1 MCKKTIA
8 LFLAVIFLLI
18 PITACNAAESKVY
31 SLGDVT
37 GDGVINEYDY
47 LLVSRHYFGNYKLSD
62 DEFAAAD
69 VDQNEVVDQYD
80 YLLIC
85 RHYFGTYTIDPNV
98 EEEEPPEEELPELV
112 EVPNIVSQGK
122 TYTITPAP
130 ATQYPDTYNSEL
142 TDGVYDKSASYA
154 AELFCGISSNFE
166 VVVDLEEDGK
176 QLNRFEVSYL
186 AITEAGVNIP
196 AGASVAVSDHGSDWS
211 SLGNMTLPSYVEG
224 TVQCDYLEL
233 EKDVNA

>member
-1 MCKKTIA
+1 MCKKTIS
-8 LFLAVIFLLI
+8 LFLAVIFLLT

-47 LLVSRHYFGNYKLSD
+47 LLVSRHYFGTYKLSD

-85 RHYFGTYTIDPNV
+85 RHYFGTYKIVPKT
-98 EEEEPPEEELPELV
+98 EEEPPEEEIPDLI

-130 ATQYPDTYNSEL
+130 ASQYDDTYNSEL
-142 TDGVYDKSASYA
+142 TDGVSNKSASYLA
-154 AELFCGISSNFE
+154 DLFCGLNANTTIT
-166 VVVDLEEDGK
+166 VDLEDDGK
-176 QLNRFEVSYL
+176 QLNKF
-186 AITEAGVNIP
+186 
-196 AGASVAVSDHGSDWS
+196 
-211 SLGNMTLPSYVEG
+211 
-224 TVQCDYLEL
+224 
-233 EKDVNA
+233 